1 MSGRADP
8 LPPQVLVT
16 RESRLEPK
24 QVDQFRSIYMES
36 FPDSER
42 DDFDELV
49 QKILQGER
57 LLFTV
62 KKGENL
68 LGIAVILPA
77 ITPRVHLLE
86 YLAIVHDWRHRGLGS
101 GFIHEISNNLPTG
114 ASAIVLEVETPE
126 DGTGEEIRI
135 RQRRIEFY
143 LRNGAH
149 VVECAPRYRVPNL
162 AGPGT
167 VGMKLMWLPLETVP
181 VPTGILLANCLLAIY
196 TKSYGLPADDPLVQT
211 GLSNLTC

>member
-1 MSGRADP
+1 MSGRPDP
-8 LPPQVLVT
+8 LSPDILIA

-24 QVDQFRSIYMES
+24 QVDQFRRIYVES
-36 FPDSER
+36 FPPSER
-42 DDFDELV
+42 NDFDELV
-49 QKILQGER
+49 QEISHDNHW
-57 LLFTV
+57 LFTV
-62 KKGENL
+62 KTGGKL
-68 LGIAVILPA
+68 VGIAVILPS
-77 ITPRVHLLE
+77 IMPRVHLLE
-86 YLAIVHDWRHRGLGS
+86 YLAIAPAWRRRGLGS
-101 GFIHEISNNLPTG
+101 GFIHEISNNLPAG

-181 VPTGILLANCLLAIY
+181 VPTGILLAKCLLAIY